1 MAVDVVLDGNGALD
15 HLAVTRYDVVVLDRD
30 LPGTRGD
37 EVCRR
42 IVAGRSGS
50 RVLMLTAAST
60 VRERVDGLGLG
71 ADGYLPKPFDF
82 SELVA
87 RVRALGRRSAAA
99 LPPTLESGEVT
110 LDPAGGSHS
119 APGGLSN
126 SVRTARDISA
136 SNLHRR
142 LSLSGRD
149 DEFKELGETLN
160 DLFGRLDASFESQ
173 RHLVANA
180 SHELRTP
187 LTAER
192 TLLQV
197 ALADPDATA
206 ETLRS
211 TCQEVLA
218 LGYQQERL
226 IEALLTLAT
235 GERGIEQREP
245 FDLAEIAEKVLLV
258 RRQDAEQRGIHV
270 DATLTAAP
278 AAGDQSLA
286 ESLVANLVDNAL
298 RHNVAGGRAEI
309 STTTTTGRATISV
322 SNTGTVIPPD
332 EVGRLFQPFQQ
343 LGTERIRHAGGHG
356 LGLAIVH
363 AIASAHRAT
372 VTARARADGGLDVD
386 VIFPVSEFGDLRPF
400 L

>member
-1 MAVDVVLDGNGALD
+1 M
-15 HLAVTRYDVVVLDRD
+15 
-30 LPGTRGD
+30 
-37 EVCRR
+37 
-42 IVAGRSGS
+42 
-50 RVLMLTAAST
+50 
-60 VRERVDGLGLG
+60 
-71 ADGYLPKPFDF
+71 
-82 SELVA
+82 
-87 RVRALGRRSAAA
+87 
-99 LPPTLESGEVT
+99 
-110 LDPAGGSHS
+110 
-119 APGGLSN
+119 
-126 SVRTARDISA
+126 
-136 SNLHRR
+136 HRR

-356 LGLAIVH
+356 PGLAIVH

>member
-1 MAVDVVLDGNGALD
+1 M
-15 HLAVTRYDVVVLDRD
+15 
-30 LPGTRGD
+30 
-37 EVCRR
+37 
-42 IVAGRSGS
+42 
-50 RVLMLTAAST
+50 
-60 VRERVDGLGLG
+60 
-71 ADGYLPKPFDF
+71 
-82 SELVA
+82 
-87 RVRALGRRSAAA
+87 
-99 LPPTLESGEVT
+99 
-110 LDPAGGSHS
+110 
-119 APGGLSN
+119 
-126 SVRTARDISA
+126 
-136 SNLHRR
+136 HRR

-173 RHLVANA
+173 RHFVANA
-180 SHELRTP
+180 SHELRTS

>member
-71 ADGYLPKPFDF
+71 ADDYLPKPFDF

-126 SVRTARDISA
+126 SVRTARYISA

-309 STTTTTGRATISV
+309 STPTTTGRATISV
-322 SNTGTVIPPD
+322 SNTGTVTPPD